1 MDMML
6 LPGKRMK
13 EEVKQ
18 RLQRTETWVQGFFI
32 LFFVFVSG
40 VVESLIIMIMFFQ
53 YVSIL
58 VTGKTNTH
66 LLRLGKYLA
75 AYVYQI
81 VLYLTFNKEQRPFPF
96 TIWPS
101 EANDKEG
108 SKT

>member
-1 MDMML
+1 MML
-6 LPGKRMK
+6 LPGQRMK

-81 VLYLTFNKEQRPFPF
+81 VLYLTFNTGQRPFPF
-96 TIWPS
+96 TIWPT
-101 EANDKEG
+101 EASDKEG